1 MPGVKAS
8 GAGMAEL
15 ASLLRPLAAFD
26 DDATATWLI
35 RPEGA
40 LTLPELIAGFA
51 ERMVREGLPL
61 WRVTCGVLT
70 IHPEVL
76 ARGIFWRRG
85 AGAREE
91 SRPHGIQTT
100 SSYLDNPV
108 ALIHQGVGA
117 LRRRLEGAEAYLDFP
132 LMVELKEEGGT
143 DYVIMPLAT
152 SQGGQ
157 PNWISFASDRAGG
170 FSSADLA
177 RIDFLLPL
185 LALRVELECTYYDK
199 RSLLV
204 TYLGMNAAD
213 RVLAGTI
220 KRGEVERLRAAI
232 WFSDMRNF
240 TRLSDR
246 SSPEQVVAALD
257 DYFGA
262 IAVPVQQAG
271 GEVLKFIGDA
281 VLAIVPVQG
290 DDPGPAC
297 DGLLSAAIA
306 ALGNLAE
313 VNAGRAEP
321 LRTGIGLHLGE
332 VLYGNIGAPSRLDFT
347 VIGPAVNEATR
358 IEALTKRL
366 ERPILMSDAFAA
378 HCSAPGLL
386 ALGFHPLKGVG
397 EPAEVFTVPEAMLR
411 G

>member
-1 MPGVKAS
+1 
-8 GAGMAEL
+8 MAKTADL
-15 ASLLRPLAAFD
+15 ASLFRPLAAFD

-35 RPEGA
+35 RHEGRP
-40 LTLPELIAGFA
+40 LGLSEIVAGFA
-51 ERMVREGLPL
+51 ERLVREGLPL
-61 WRVTCGVLT
+61 WRATCGVLT

-76 ARGIFWRRG
+76 ARGIYWRRG
-85 AGAREE
+85 VGAREE
-91 SRPHGIQTT
+91 ARPHGVQQTA
-100 SSYLDNPV
+100 SYLDNPV
-108 ALIHQGVGA
+108 VLIHQGAGA
-117 LRRRLEGAEAYLDFP
+117 LRRRLEGPDATLDFP
-132 LMVELKEEGGT
+132 LMAELKAEGGT

-157 PNWISFASDRAGG
+157 PNWISFASDKAGG

-185 LALRVELECTYYDK
+185 LALRVELECADYDK
-199 RSLLV
+199 RSLLE

-213 RVLAGTI
+213 RVLTGTI
-220 KRGEVERLRAAI
+220 RRGEVERLRAAI

-246 SSPEQVVAALD
+246 STPEQVVAALD
-257 DYFGA
+257 DYFA
-262 IAVPVQQAG
+262 AVAVPVQQAG

-297 DGLLSAAIA
+297 DGLLSAALA
-306 ALGNLAE
+306 ALRNLDA
-313 VNAGRAEP
+313 VNKGRTEP
-321 LRTGIGLHLGE
+321 LRTGVGLHLGE
-332 VLYGNIGAPSRLDFT
+332 VLYGNIGAPTRLDFT

-366 ERPILMSDAFAA
+366 ERRILMSDAFAA
-378 HCSAPGLL
+378 ACSAPGLL

-397 EPAEVFTVPEAMLR
+397 EPAEVFTVPDSMLPR
-411 G
+411 